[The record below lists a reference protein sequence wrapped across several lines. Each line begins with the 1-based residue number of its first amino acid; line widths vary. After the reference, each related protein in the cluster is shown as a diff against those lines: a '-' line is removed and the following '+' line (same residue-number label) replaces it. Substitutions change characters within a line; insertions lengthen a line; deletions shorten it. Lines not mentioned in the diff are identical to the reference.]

1 MKRVLLFLLIGLLL
15 VLAMSG
21 VAMAGTN
28 PQDIYNDWLTNGGH
42 LTGQYT
48 HAQLEAYLNDPTV
61 RMYGDSSVIKPLDDY
76 VSSIINK
83 SGRSTF
89 PWTGAQ
95 IAAILA
101 AAVLLIGLGILL
113 RRSAKHKQQQDGE

>member
-1 MKRVLLFLLIGLLL
+1 MKRVLLFLLMGLIL

-21 VAMAGTN
+21 VAMAGTS
-28 PQDIYNDWLTNGGH
+28 PQDIYNDWLTNGH

-48 HAQLEAYLNDPTV
+48 DAQLEAYLNDPTV

-76 VSSIINK
+76 VSSVINK

-113 RRSAKHKQQQDGE
+113 RRSSKHKQQDGE